1 MIEHQ
6 CWVNGMENG
15 TVSMYFSHL
24 VIGKENPDSW
34 PEPSGIGKILQHGWA
49 GEFKNQ
55 FCAARGFGAFVVSGK
70 TVIEV
75 SEGDNIV
82 LKSNG

>member
-1 MIEHQ
+1 
-6 CWVNGMENG
+6 MENG

-24 VIGKENPDSW
+24 VIGKDNPDSW
-34 PEPSGIGKILQHGWA
+34 PEPSGIGKMLQHGWA

-55 FCAARGFGAFVVSGK
+55 FRAARVYGAFVVGEK

-75 SEGDNIV
+75 GVGDNIV